1 MKILIAGAG
10 EVGSHLAKMLSGEQH
25 DIVVVDINEEHA
37 NALGSQLDIM
47 AVTGSATSFSV
58 LDEVNVKNT
67 DLVIAVTDSEETNL
81 IASILSKKL
90 GAKRTIARIDSKDYL
105 LDVNKAYFKK
115 LGIDSVICPE
125 KLAANE
131 IIGLL
136 RQTGSSEVFEFSG
149 GKLML
154 FVVKLDKNAPLINHT
169 LTEASDINKGFAYR
183 AVAITR
189 NAHTIIPRGND
200 VFKANDLVFVITNK
214 HGIEN
219 LLKYTGKK
227 SFDIANIMIL
237 GGTRIGYKTAK
248 YLEGHLNVKIIESD
262 KKRSHEIAN
271 KLEKTLVINSD
282 ISNIN
287 VLQEEGLKNMDAF
300 IAVSDNSETNILAC
314 MYAKKLGVKKTI
326 AEIENI
332 DYIDLAENIGI
343 DTIIN
348 KKLITAS
355 NIFRHTMSSK
365 VEALKC
371 LTGADAEIFEFIV
384 KENAKITGK
393 KLKDIDFP
401 KDAIIGGVVRDDRSF
416 IAVGD
421 TRILAHDRVVV
432 FSLPSAIKKVDK
444 FFN

>member
-1 MKILIAGAG
+1 MRILIAGAG

-25 DIVVVDINEEHA
+25 DITVVDTNDENIN
-37 NALGSQLDIM
+37 NLSTQLDIM
-47 AVTGSATSFSV
+47 AITGSATSFTV
-58 LDEVNVKNT
+58 LDEINVKNA
-67 DLVIAVTDSEETNL
+67 DLFIAVTDSEETNL

-105 LDVNKAYFKK
+105 LDINKAYFKK
-115 LGIDSVICPE
+115 LGVDSVICPE

-154 FVVKLDKNAPLINHT
+154 FVVRLEEGAPLIDLS
-169 LTEASDINKGFAYR
+169 LTEAASLNKEFSYR

-189 NAHTIIPRGND
+189 DASTIIPRGKD
-200 VFKANDLVFVITNK
+200 VFKLNDLVFVITNK
-214 HGIEN
+214 FGIEN
-219 LLKYTGKK
+219 LLKYSGKK
-227 SFDIANIMIL
+227 VFEISNIMIL
-237 GGTRIGYKTAK
+237 GGSRIGYKTAR
-248 YLEGHLNVKIIESD
+248 YLEGHMNIKIIEAD
-262 KKRSHEIAN
+262 KKRSHVIAN
-271 KLEKTLVINSD
+271 KLEKTLVVNAD

-287 VLQEEGLKNMDAF
+287 VLQDEGLKNMDAF
-300 IAVSDNSETNILAC
+300 IAVTSNSESNILAC

-365 VEALKC
+365 VESLKC

-384 KENAKITGK
+384 KKDAKITNK
-393 KLKDIDFP
+393 KLRDVDFP
-401 KDAIIGGVVRDDRSF
+401 KDALIGGVVRDDISF
-416 IAVGD
+416 IAVGE
-421 TRILAHDRVVV
+421 TQIKENDRVVV

-444 FFN
+444 LFN